1 VSVISD
7 HSLGPEVHVS
17 QAVIL
22 VHTLRPLRRRLLDV
36 DAATTIISILLMT
49 AAVLAVL
56 LAAVRA

>member
-1 VSVISD
+1 M
-7 HSLGPEVHVS
+7 S